1 MEIEDKIIN
10 IIKHAG
16 RSLLF
21 HDGNAWVKREGNPL
35 FDATMGSYDGA
46 EVCRTCRLVGLY
58 LLSKHAALVG
68 TKNVGF
74 HRDDDLAVIHRA
86 NAPKIDKIRKDVI
99 ALLKSEGLFV
109 AINTN
114 LIETGFLDVSFNL
127 EMEKFLPYK
136 KSNNI
141 PLYIHSQ
148 SNHPLPITKQL
159 LSMTNRCISN
169 LSSKENEFNKA
180 KPLYESALKSS
191 VSNYRMKFKAPVENV
206 RRSRY
211 RKIIWFNPP
220 HSLNVKVNIGKVFLK
235 LVRKHFRRS
244 HKFNK
249 IFNLNMTKISYS
261 SVLNIKYLIKQHNSK
276 FLSNKQDN
284 TQRACNSTIKEN
296 CPLNG
301 KCLYLSLVYK
311 AEVTTNITYRNTTK
325 CQRDSSNLD
334 TIITRKFSDTKPILM
349 IRNYP
354 ITFGR

>member
-1 MEIEDKIIN
+1 MKIKKPCKFIKFDITEFYPLILAELLEKSINFARCIIEIEDKIIN

-16 RSLLF
+16 KSLLF

-46 EVCRTCRLVGLY
+46 EVFELVGLY

-86 NAPKIDKIRKDVI
+86 NAPKIDNIRKDVI
-99 ALLKSEGLFV
+99 ALLKSEGLFI

-114 LIETGFLDVSFNL
+114 LIETDFLDVSFNL

-169 LSSKENEFNKA
+169 LSSKENEFNEA

-206 RRSRY
+206 RRNVY
-211 RKIIWFNPP
+211 TYLWFTR
-220 HSLNVKVNIGKVFLK
+220 LK
-235 LVRKHFRRS
+235 
-244 HKFNK
+244 
-249 IFNLNMTKISYS
+249 
-261 SVLNIKYLIKQHNSK
+261 
-276 FLSNKQDN
+276 
-284 TQRACNSTIKEN
+284 
-296 CPLNG
+296 
-301 KCLYLSLVYK
+301 
-311 AEVTTNITYRNTTK
+311 
-325 CQRDSSNLD
+325 
-334 TIITRKFSDTKPILM
+334 
-349 IRNYP
+349 
-354 ITFGR
+354 